1 MTLTGDNA
9 GGSGGIIR
17 AGGGGDFTLAGGADK
32 HAMLQRRRRA
42 GQIVFGI
49 PAVTQQGVSDTRVG
63 QHLLGFDMLCGQTQR
78 RSVGMQQAGI
88 GDEFHPGG
96 FGGVNDVAVLYSTLA
111 DFAGGD

>member
-1 MTLTGDNA
+1 
-9 GGSGGIIR
+9 
-17 AGGGGDFTLAGGADK
+17 
-32 HAMLQRRRRA
+32 MLQRRRRWPDSFRYTSRYAA
-42 GQIVFGI
+42 GR
-49 PAVTQQGVSDTRVG
+49 SDTRVG

-88 GDEFHPGG
+88 RDEFHSGG